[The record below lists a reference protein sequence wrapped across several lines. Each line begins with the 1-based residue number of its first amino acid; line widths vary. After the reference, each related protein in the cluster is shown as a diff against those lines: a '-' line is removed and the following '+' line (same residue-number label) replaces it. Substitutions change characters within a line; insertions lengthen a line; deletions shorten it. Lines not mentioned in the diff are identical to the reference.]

1 MRVLIAGGTGMIG
14 TALTRS
20 LLADGYSVAVLT
32 RDPATARLP
41 EGASA
46 IRWDARTPAG
56 LADELSRVD
65 AVVNLVGE
73 RLSKWPWTKAQK
85 QRFWSSRVDA
95 GRALAEAI
103 RLASPRPKVLLQ
115 ASGVNYYGPHGPEL
129 VSEADPA
136 GSDFLAQLCVAWEAS
151 TQPVEALGVRHAVI
165 RTAVVLSAKEGIL
178 PLMMLPVKLFAGG
191 PLGGGKFGLP
201 WIHLADE
208 VAAIRFLLENEKAS
222 GAFNLTAPTPTSS
235 GDFLRAVAKSLHRP
249 YWLPV
254 PGFALRLLLGEM
266 SVLLLEGQ
274 FLRPQ
279 RLEEI
284 GFRFRYE
291 TIGGTLDALLKVKK

>member
-14 TALTRS
+14 TALTKS
-20 LLADGYSVAVLT
+20 LLTDGHSVAVLT
-32 RDPATARLP
+32 RDPATAHLP

-46 IRWDARTPAG
+46 VRWDARTPAG
-56 LADELSRVD
+56 LAEELSRTD

-95 GRALAEAI
+95 GRALTEAI
-103 RLASPRPKVLLQ
+103 RAASPRPKVLIQ
-115 ASGVNYYGPHGPEL
+115 ASGVNYYGPRGPEP
-129 VSEADPA
+129 VSEADAA
-136 GSDFLAQLCVAWEAS
+136 GSDFLAQLCVAWEGS
-151 TQPVEALGVRHAVI
+151 TQAVEALGVRRAVI

-191 PLGGGKFGLP
+191 PLGGGKFGMP
-201 WIHLADE
+201 WIHLVDE
-208 VAAIRFLLENEKAS
+208 VSAIRFLLENEKAS

-235 GDFLRAVAKSLHRP
+235 ADFLRAVAKALHRP

-266 SVLLLEGQ
+266 SVLVLEGQ

-279 RLEEI
+279 RLTQM
-284 GFRFRYE
+284 GYTFRYE
-291 TIGGTLDALLKVKK
+291 KAESALKALLEK